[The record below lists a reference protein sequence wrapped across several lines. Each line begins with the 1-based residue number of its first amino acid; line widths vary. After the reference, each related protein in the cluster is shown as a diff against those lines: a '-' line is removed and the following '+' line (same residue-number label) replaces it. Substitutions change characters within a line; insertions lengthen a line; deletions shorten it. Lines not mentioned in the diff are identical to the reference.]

1 MPDGTAL
8 AAKTTPQ
15 AAQPAGPQA
24 SAEAFGERRFGA
36 VNWLGVWTLYKKEVQ
51 RFLKVAAQTVLAP
64 IVTTLLYL
72 TVFLV
77 AFSGAGRDVT
87 MDGALI
93 PYAAF
98 LPPGLIMMAVLSN
111 AFQNASSS
119 IIIGKVQGSLVDVLM
134 PPLSPAELT
143 FAFVAGAATRG
154 LLVGAITAVT
164 IAGFMALS
172 GTPLT
177 LVNPL
182 AALYFA
188 VLAAVMLGA
197 IGAMAGMWAEK
208 FDQLA
213 VITNFVITPLTFLSG
228 TFFSVRKEGLPGWV
242 ADVSGFNPLFYL
254 IDGFRSGF
262 IGASDSVV
270 PVGATVVLALSVLLV
285 AFVYVLFRRGYK
297 IKE

>member
-1 MPDGTAL
+1 MPDGSAL
-8 AAKTTPQ
+8 AAKAATP
-15 AAQPAGPQA
+15 AD
-24 SAEAFGERRFGA
+24 AFGERRFGA

-77 AFSGAGRDVT
+77 AFSGAGRDVVMGGQT
-87 MDGALI
+87 I

-98 LPPGLIMMAVLSN
+98 LPPGLVMMAVLSN

-164 IAGFMALS
+164 IAGFLALS
-172 GTPLT
+172 GTPL
-177 LVNPL
+177 LVANPFVS
-182 AALYFA
+182 LYFA
-188 VLAAVMLGA
+188 VAAAVILGA

-213 VITNFVITPLTFLSG
+213 VVTNFVITPLTFLSG

-242 ADVSGFNPLFYL
+242 ADVSAFNPLFYL
-254 IDGFRSGF
+254 IDGFRAGF
-262 IGASDSVV
+262 IGVSDASVARGAVV
-270 PVGATVVLALSVLLV
+270 AGILAAALV
-285 AFVYVLFRRGYK
+285 AATYVLFRRGYK

>member
-1 MPDGTAL
+1 MPDGSAL
-8 AAKTTPQ
+8 AASVATDPQ
-15 AAQPAGPQA
+15 RSHAD
-24 SAEAFGERRFGA
+24 AFGERRFGM

-77 AFSGAGRDVT
+77 AFSGAGREVV
-87 MDGALI
+87 MDGRAI

-98 LPPGLIMMAVLSN
+98 LPPGLVMMAVLSN
-111 AFQNASSS
+111 AFQNSSSS

-134 PPLSPAELT
+134 PPLSAAELT

-154 LLVGAITAVT
+154 LLVGAITALT

-172 GTPLT
+172 GTPLS

-188 VLAAVMLGA
+188 VMAAVMLGA
-197 IGAMAGMWAEK
+197 IGAIAGMWAEK

-262 IGASDSVV
+262 IGASDSLV
-270 PVGATVVLALSVLLV
+270 PVGAVVVFALTALLV
-285 AFVYVLFRRGYK
+285 ALVYVLLKRGYK

>member
-1 MPDGTAL
+1 MPDGSAL
-8 AAKTTPQ
+8 AAPDAAHPTPPR
-15 AAQPAGPQA
+15 ATGTD
-24 SAEAFGERRFGA
+24 AFGERRFGA

-87 MDGALI
+87 MGGAVV

-98 LPPGLIMMAVLSN
+98 LPPGLVMMAVLSN

-119 IIIGKVQGSLVDVLM
+119 LIIGKVQGSLVDVLM

-164 IAGFMALS
+164 IAVFMALS
-172 GTPLT
+172 GTPLGMLDP
-177 LVNPL
+177 LV
-182 AALYFA
+182 ALYFA
-188 VLAAVMLGA
+188 VVAAVMLGA

-242 ADVSGFNPLFYL
+242 ADASAFNPLFYL
-254 IDGFRSGF
+254 IDGFRAGF
-262 IGASDSVV
+262 IGVSDASVARGAVV
-270 PVGATVVLALSVLLV
+270 TLVLAAALV
-285 AFVYVLFRRGYK
+285 AATYVLFRRGYK